1 MPLPPSGKTPWPPHE
16 FCEPL
21 DSMNVW
27 HAWYS
32 GDTSHLSQVYGG
44 PNQLALNPKAREFF
58 DLNRP
63 SQFRGGIVGGLARMF
78 WGEPVTPGQP
88 AAKLHVPLAGDIA
101 ELSANLLWADI
112 PTVSVDSD
120 STGGADLLVG
130 TTDQIKR
137 YLDDRGHSTMRQA
150 AEIAAA
156 LGGVYVRVVWDLE
169 VQARPWLDVA
179 YPDAVIPEWK
189 WGRLSA
195 ATIWQE
201 LEPLHGE
208 SEVWRFLERH
218 EAGSITYGL
227 YRGDADTLGMQMAL
241 DDHPDAAA
249 SVPQRVDAGGNRV
262 WLVDE
267 NGTMATGIPRLLVSY
282 IPNVLPNRMWR
293 GLPLGR
299 SDYAGVEPLMGAL
312 DEAWTSWMRD
322 LRLGKARIM
331 LPQSMLETD
340 GPGTGGMFDLDREVF
355 VQLNMLDDA
364 SGASS
369 IAMNQFAIRVEEHER
384 TVTALRRQILSSA
397 GYSAQSFGDE
407 GTVAVTAT
415 EVAARKEESLTT
427 RGLKILYQRPELLEL
442 LTTMLWVDVTHC
454 GAKGVD
460 PAAELTASWPQAV
473 QPDPEATAR
482 TLSLLE
488 TAGAISTWMKVK
500 MLHPEWDDDEVVE
513 EVARIRQDKQAS
525 NPIPA
530 GDPFGTGGGQT
541 PDPAGMQG
549 GMPEDGM
556 LEDGGDGQ
564 DPGDPAGQDQGA
576 AA

>member
-21 DSMNVW
+21 DCMEVW

-32 GDTSHLSQVYGG
+32 GDTGHLASVYGG
-44 PNQLALNPKAREFF
+44 PNGLAMNPRARDFFELNK
-58 DLNRP
+58 P
-63 SQFRGGIVGGLARMF
+63 SQFRGGLVGSLARMF

-120 STGGADLLVG
+120 SAESTDMLVG

-137 YLDDRGHSTMRQA
+137 YLDDRGHAVMRQA
-150 AEIAAA
+150 AEISAA
-156 LGGVYVRVVWDLE
+156 LGGVYVRVVWDVE
-169 VQARPWLDVA
+169 VQERPWLDVV

-189 WGRLSA
+189 WGRLAA

-201 LEPLHGE
+201 LAPLTDG
-208 SEVWRFLERH
+208 SEVWRLLERH
-218 EAGSITYGL
+218 EPGSIEYGL
-227 YRGDADTLGMQMAL
+227 YRGDADVLGMQMAL
-241 DDHPDAAA
+241 YDHPDAAGL
-249 SVPQRVDAGGNRV
+249 AGR
-262 WLVDE
+262 VDE
-267 NGTMATGIPRLLVSY
+267 NGMTATGISRLLVSY

-340 GPGTGGMFDLDREVF
+340 GPGAGAMFDLDREVF

-369 IAMNQFAIRVEEHER
+369 LAMNQFAIRVDEHER

-427 RGLKILYQRPELLEL
+427 RGLKILYQRPELLEI

-454 GAKGVD
+454 AATGID
-460 PAAELTASWPQAV
+460 PTVELTASWPQAV

-488 TAGAISTWMKVK
+488 TAKAISTWMKVK
-500 MLHPEWDDDEVVE
+500 TLHPEWDDDEVVE
-513 EVARIRQDKQAS
+513 EVARIRDDAAAS

-530 GDPFGTGGGQT
+530 GDPFGTGGGQVQDGQD
-541 PDPAGMQG
+541 PMGMDPAEGAPG
-549 GMPEDGM
+549 
-556 LEDGGDGQ
+556 DGGDGG
-564 DPGDPAGQDQGA
+564 DGREPGDPNDPQGQKTA
-576 AA
+576 A